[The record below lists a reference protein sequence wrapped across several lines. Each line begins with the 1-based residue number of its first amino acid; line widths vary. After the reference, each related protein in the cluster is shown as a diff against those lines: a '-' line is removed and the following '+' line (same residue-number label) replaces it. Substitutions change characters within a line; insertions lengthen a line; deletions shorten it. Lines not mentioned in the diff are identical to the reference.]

1 MAFGAMDNL
10 FDDEIVILTDAMNA
24 TISVKSKTTGNT
36 YTCTAKEYL
45 YSRFPEVYINYNAHD
60 QREERSQTTLDALL
74 KQMRNAYDPDWH
86 EASGSDK
93 FGKAMHEV
101 MEVIFKNDTYLTHLF
116 NDVQT
121 YLSTNHPDQ
130 IHKERLPSKLP
141 LSFGGLT
148 ALKPPILYI
157 RDLYPL
163 LVHEVIRT
171 CRFPEFYEL
180 VKKYRAKKEEKRI
193 REAAQIS
200 LYDTVERK
208 ELYTPGPADPNKLRP
223 GEEENISVTE
233 DGEVL
238 PPVYP
243 FLESSTDP
251 YFESYFD
258 SPAKIQ
264 RKRKKKEDLKQS
276 RIQFPEE

>member
-1 MAFGAMDNL
+1 MAFGVMDNL
-10 FDDEIVILTDAMNA
+10 FDDEIVILTDAMKA
-24 TISVKSKTTGNT
+24 IVSVKSKSTGKP
-36 YTCTAKEYL
+36 YSYTAKEYL

-74 KQMRNAYDPDWH
+74 KQMRNAYDSDWQ
-86 EASGSDK
+86 EASGSEK
-93 FGKAMHEV
+93 FGKAMHDL
-101 MEVIFKNDTYLTHLF
+101 MEVIFGNDIYLIHLF
-116 NDVQT
+116 DDVQA
-121 YLSTNHPDQ
+121 YLSKYHPDK
-130 IHKERLPSKLP
+130 INKDKLPSKLP

-148 ALKPPILYI
+148 DLNPPISYV

-193 REAAQIS
+193 REVAQSS
-200 LYDTVERK
+200 LYDTIERK
-208 ELYTPGPADPNKLRP
+208 KLYTPGPADPNKLRP
-223 GEEENISVTE
+223 GEEKNISLTE

-238 PPVYP
+238 PPIYP
-243 FLESSTDP
+243 SPEFSTDP

-258 SPAKIQ
+258 SSEKIQ
-264 RKRKKKEDLKQS
+264 RKRKKKEDLRQG